1 MRGFGID
8 LSGYTTG
15 TTALAVLQI
24 TGRSCVATVL
34 RRSPLSRKRKGADYS
49 TAALKSDVA
58 VLNQCLRLGKVA
70 VDIPIDLQGLPT
82 PADTTRIWRLTRRP
96 VDRALKAMPPFADR
110 IGAPVARFSAVMRL
124 GKLKAKL
131 GQRLF
136 ETYPSASFK
145 KVRELK
151 NSVKKVTRAKAR
163 DEFCRR
169 SNINRKKCC
178 GKKGITDDEIDA
190 IICALAAV
198 APNKFFHRPADY
210 PHLEGKLP
218 RGFRILKKS
227 PVSRITVECEDFE
240 NWMNKPGNCRA

>member
-1 MRGFGID
+1 
-8 LSGYTTG
+8 
-15 TTALAVLQI
+15 LAVLQI

-96 VDRALKAMPPFADR
+96 VDRALKAKP
-110 IGAPVARFSAVMRL
+110 
-124 GKLKAKL
+124 